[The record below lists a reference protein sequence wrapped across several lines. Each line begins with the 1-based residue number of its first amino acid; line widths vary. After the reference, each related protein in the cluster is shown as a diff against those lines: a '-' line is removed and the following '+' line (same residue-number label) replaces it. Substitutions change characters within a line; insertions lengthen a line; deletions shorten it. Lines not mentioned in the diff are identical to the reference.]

1 VLTRWSLALLSL
13 LLVPGAALAGASV
26 AAPSH
31 PPLKAVHTT
40 GSIRCDGILDE
51 PSWAL
56 ATPATELYQQTP
68 DQGAAATLKS
78 EFRVLYDE
86 SALYIGARLYDA
98 HPESI
103 QANLG
108 RRDTSLPAD
117 RITVY
122 LDPYHDRRSGYLFV
136 VNAAG
141 LRVDGLMYNDGQQ
154 DLTWDGVW
162 EGRAHRDSLG
172 WSAELRLPFSQFRF
186 QSEADQTWGIDFKRV
201 IVRRGEESLLAYTPR
216 DGSGFVSR
224 FPDLVGLKG
233 INSSRAIEVTPYSTG
248 KGEFLRHDARDPFN
262 DGSRLDGRTGFD
274 MRAPVGKRL
283 TLNATVNP
291 DFGQVEVDPA
301 VVNLSDVESSFQ
313 EKRPYFVEGAANF
326 RFGHEGA
333 SSNWSFNWPE
343 PTFFYSR
350 RIGRAPQGS
359 LPGTFDPSRDFSD
372 VPIAATILGAA
383 KLTGKITPTTNFG
396 TLQAVT
402 GKEEAKLDVSGLRSE
417 VEPYTYY
424 QVTRALKEFDKRRAG
439 LGAFSTAVARKFDG
453 GNLDLQLNRSS
464 LFGGLDGWYFLDP
477 KQVWC
482 LNGWLGGSN
491 IQGTTT
497 RLTAVQRSSRHY
509 FQRPDA
515 GDVEVD
521 SAATSLSGMGGRLA
535 LNKQSGAVMSNTAI
549 GFLSPGLETNDLG
562 LQSRTDVINGHS
574 VLGYQWTA
582 DGKYKRYAN
591 VWWALAGSENFDGD
605 VTSATVVH
613 GGNVNWKNNWSGW
626 WNLGYLPRYSDVR
639 STRGGPKME
648 SRRQGYLD
656 AGFNTDSY
664 KKTFYNGWINL
675 GWDEAGTATNDGGVY
690 VEWKPK
696 SNLFLSAGPWLNVD
710 HTAAQY
716 VATIADPAAT
726 ETFGNRY
733 VFGELDQT
741 TVGADLRLN
750 WTFTP
755 DLSLETYV
763 QPFLSSGKYRQFK
776 ALARPGTYEFAPYAY
791 GGNPNFD
798 VGSLRGNAVLRWEY
812 RPGSAL
818 FLVWTQ
824 QRDDFEQLGDFDL
837 HRGMTNT
844 LNAPADNVFM
854 LKVSYYLGL

>member
-1 VLTRWSLALLSL
+1 MARARWFPALTLL
-13 LLVPGAALAGASV
+13 LLVPGAALAASV
-26 AAPSH
+26 AAPAH
-31 PPLKAVHTT
+31 PPIQALHTT
-40 GSIRCDGILDE
+40 GSIRCDGVLDE
-51 PSWAL
+51 PSWQQA
-56 ATPATELYQQTP
+56 APATALYQQTP
-68 DQGAAATLKS
+68 DQGATATMKS

-108 RRDTSLPAD
+108 RRDASLPAD

-122 LDPYHDRRSGYLFV
+122 LDPYHDKRSGYLFV

-172 WSAELRLPFSQFRF
+172 WSAELRLPFSMFRF
-186 QSEADQTWGIDFKRV
+186 QSEAEPIWGIDFKRV

-224 FPDLVGLKG
+224 FPDLVGLRG
-233 INSSRAIEVTPYSTG
+233 ISSSRSIEVTPYTTG
-248 KGEFLRHDARDPFN
+248 KGEFLRHASGDPFN
-262 DGSRLDGRTGFD
+262 DGSRFDGRTGFD
-274 MRAPVGKRL
+274 LRAPVGKRL

-333 SSNWSFNWPE
+333 NSNWSFNWPE

-359 LPGTFDPSRDFSD
+359 LPSNDYAD

-383 KLTGKITPTTNFG
+383 KLTGKITPTINFG
-396 TLQAVT
+396 TLQALT
-402 GKEEAKLDVSGLRSE
+402 GKQEANLDLSGLRSE
-417 VEPYTYY
+417 AEVEPLTYY
-424 QVTRALKEFDKRRAG
+424 QVTRALKEFNKRRAG
-439 LGAFSTAVARKFDG
+439 LGAFSTAVARRFDG
-453 GNLDLQLNRSS
+453 GNLDLQLNRTS
-464 LFGGLDGWYFLDP
+464 LLGGLDGWYFLDP

-482 LNGWLGGSN
+482 LSGWAAGSN
-491 IQGTTT
+491 IQGTAS
-497 RLTAVQRSSRHY
+497 RITAVQRSSRHY

-521 SAATSLSGMGGRLA
+521 SAATSLSGLGGRLA
-535 LNKQSGAVMSNTAI
+535 LNKQSGRVMSNTAI
-549 GFLSPGLETNDLG
+549 GFLTPGLETNDLG
-562 LQSRTDVINGHS
+562 LQSRTDVINAHS

-591 VWWALAGSENFDGD
+591 VWWALAGSKNFDGNLIN
-605 VTSATVVH
+605 ATTVL
-613 GGNVNWKNNWSGW
+613 GGNTNYKNNWSSW
-626 WNLGYLPRYSDVR
+626 WNMGVLPRFTDVR
-639 STRGGPKME
+639 STRGGPRME
-648 SRRQGYLD
+648 SRRDAYIN

-664 KKTFYNGWINL
+664 KKTFYNAWVYFER
-675 GWDEAGTATNDGGVY
+675 DEAGLASNDGGAY

-696 SNLFLSAGPWLNVD
+696 SNLLVSAGPFVNMD

-716 VATIADPAAT
+716 VATVADPTAT

-733 VFGELDQT
+733 VFAELDQT

-776 ALARPGTYEFAPYAY
+776 ALARPGAYEFDPYAY
-791 GGNPNFD
+791 GANPNFD
-798 VGSLRGNAVLRWEY
+798 VGSLRGNAVVRWEY

-818 FLVWTQ
+818 FFVWTQ
-824 QRDDFEQLGDFDL
+824 QRDDFQQVGEFDFR
-837 HRGMTNT
+837 HGMTNT
-844 LNAPADNVFM
+844 LKAQADNVF
-854 LKVSYYLGL
+854 LVKVSYYLGL

>member
-1 VLTRWSLALLSL
+1 VGFSRWFPALPILALIPGTVLAASLA
-13 LLVPGAALAGASV
+13 
-26 AAPSH
+26 APPH
-31 PPLKAVHTT
+31 PPIQAARAT
-40 GSIRCDGILDE
+40 GPLRCDGVLDE

-56 ATPATELYQQTP
+56 AQPATELYQQTP
-68 DQGAAATLKS
+68 DQGAAATMKS
-78 EFRVLYDE
+78 EFRVLYDDA
-86 SALYIGARLYDA
+86 ALYIGARLYDA

-108 RRDTSLPAD
+108 RRDSSLPAD

-122 LDPYHDRRSGYLFV
+122 LDPYHDKRSGYLFV

-141 LRVDGLMYNDGQQ
+141 LRVDGLMYNDGVQ

-172 WSAELRLPFSQFRF
+172 WSAEMRLPFSQFRF
-186 QSEADQTWGIDFKRV
+186 QSEAEPVWGIDFKRV
-201 IVRRGEESLLAYTPR
+201 IVRRGEESLIAYTPR

-233 INSSRAIEVTPYSTG
+233 IHSSRSIEVSPYTTG
-248 KGEFLRHDARDPFN
+248 KGEFLRHSPGDPFN
-262 DGSRLDGRTGFD
+262 DGSRFDGRGGFD
-274 MRAPVGKRL
+274 LRAPVGKRL

-301 VVNLSDVESSFQ
+301 VVNLSDVESSFE

-333 SSNWSFNWPE
+333 NSNWSFNWPE

-350 RIGRAPQGS
+350 RIGRAPQGA
-359 LPGTFDPSRDFSD
+359 LPSNDFAD

-396 TLQAVT
+396 TLQAIT
-402 GKEEAKLDVSGLRSE
+402 GKQQADVELSGLRWQAE
-417 VEPYTYY
+417 VEPLTYY
-424 QVTRALKEFDKRRAG
+424 QVTRALKEFHQRRAG
-439 LGAFSTAVARKFDG
+439 LGAFTTAVARRFDG
-453 GNLDLQLNRSS
+453 GNLDRQMTRSS
-464 LFGGLDGWYFLDP
+464 LLGGLDGWYVLDP

-482 LNGWLGGSN
+482 LSGWAAGSN
-491 IQGTTT
+491 IQGTTARIT
-497 RLTAVQRSSRHY
+497 SVQRSSRHY

-521 SAATSLSGMGGRLA
+521 SSATSLSGSGARLA

-549 GFLSPGLETNDLG
+549 GYLSPGLETNDLG
-562 LQSRTDVINGHS
+562 LQSRSDVINGHS
-574 VLGYQWTA
+574 MLGYQWTA
-582 DGKYKRYAN
+582 DGRLKRYAN
-591 VWWALAGSENFDGD
+591 LWFALAGSENFDGD
-605 VTSATVVH
+605 LINATAVA
-613 GGNVNWKNNWSGW
+613 GGNVNWKNNWSSW
-626 WNLGYLPRYSDVR
+626 WNVGALPRYTDVR
-639 STRGGPKME
+639 STRGGPRMQ
-648 SRRQGYLD
+648 SQRDAYVN

-664 KKTFYNGWINL
+664 KKTIFNGWVYL
-675 GWDEAGTATNDGGVY
+675 ERDEAGLAANNGGFY
-690 VEWKPK
+690 LEWKPR
-696 SNLFLSAGPWLNVD
+696 SSLLVSAGPWVNFNHSD
-710 HTAAQY
+710 AQY
-716 VATIADPAAT
+716 VTTTPDGAAT

-733 VFGELDQT
+733 VFAELDQT

-755 DLSLETYV
+755 DLSFQTYV

-776 ALARPGTYEFAPYAY
+776 SLARPGTYEFDPYAF

-798 VGSLRGNAVLRWEY
+798 FGSLRGNAVVRWEY

-824 QRDDFEQLGDFDL
+824 QRDDFQSDGDFDFR
-837 HRGMTNT
+837 RGMTHT
-844 LNAPADNVFM
+844 LKAQADNVF
-854 LKVSYYLGL
+854 LVKVSYYLGL